1 MGIELKSVAD
11 VVEDEDDIDGLHIE
25 AQGVVLEFVEV
36 HELVYEAEHPLYA
49 ALCDFEQTFVLGVKV
64 LAGGELSYGACNH
77 RQRGAELMGDVG
89 EETHV
94 HLVGALFLFLLHLGF
109 PGGALGGHDAAGI
122 AVEVG
127 CQQCRQREIDEPS
140 PPGVCR

>member
-1 MGIELKSVAD
+1 M
-11 VVEDEDDIDGLHIE
+11 
-25 AQGVVLEFVEV
+25 
-36 HELVYEAEHPLYA
+36 
-49 ALCDFEQTFVLGVKV
+49 CDFEQSFVLGVKV

-77 RQRGAELMGDVG
+77 RQRGAELVGDVG

-109 PGGALGGHDAAGI
+109 PGGALGSHDAAGI

-140 PPGVCR
+140 PPGVCRCGSYHDAQRALIRGLLVAGSIGGLHAEGVSA